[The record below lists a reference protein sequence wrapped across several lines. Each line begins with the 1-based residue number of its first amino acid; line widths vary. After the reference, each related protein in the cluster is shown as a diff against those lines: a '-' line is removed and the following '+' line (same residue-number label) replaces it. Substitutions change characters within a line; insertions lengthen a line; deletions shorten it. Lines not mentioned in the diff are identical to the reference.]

1 MDIDAGEAER
11 RTEGE
16 AAESAV
22 EGGFLQ
28 SRLFSVVRVV
38 ATLAILVGLIIRIS
52 PEELLDTMR
61 DANPWLLASAFCV
74 LVITQMLVI
83 AKWLTLLRTRDIDAP
98 LLQVVR
104 AYCVGNLLSTVLPT
118 AVGGDVYRVYRIQ
131 HEADARAADVTM
143 TVLYERATGYA
154 AMTCVGALGAAFYY
168 GSVLI
173 GLLALGAGVLAAAG
187 MAYILPRFPFP
198 ALREGHFLRNLLAH
212 RQEALVVYRMAVFS
226 LLIQVLYISTITLT
240 GRAFG
245 AHISWWYWAFATWIV
260 AVAVLLPV
268 TLGGLGIRESTYAA
282 LIKRA
287 GGTAAQGA
295 STGFMLALLMIGV
308 NALGLLLVE
317 VGERLGYGRDK
328 PRARNVTGATVVEA
342 VPAERT

>member
-1 MDIDAGEAER
+1 LDIDADEEER
-11 RTEGE
+11 KRQEGE
-16 AAESAV
+16 AAG
-22 EGGFLQ
+22 GGFMQ
-28 SRLFSVVRVV
+28 SRLFSIVRVV

-52 PEELLDTMR
+52 PEELLETMR
-61 DANPWLLASAFCV
+61 DADPWLLVAAFCV
-74 LVITQMLVI
+74 LVITQVLVI
-83 AKWLTLLRTRDIDAP
+83 AKWVTLLRNRDIDAP

-173 GLLALGAGVLAAAG
+173 GLLALVAGVLAAAG

-198 ALREGHFLRNLLAH
+198 ALRDGHFLRNLLAH
-212 RQEALVVYRMAVFS
+212 RQEAMVVYRMAVFS
-226 LLIQVLYISTITLT
+226 LLIQALYISTITLT
-240 GRAFG
+240 GRALG

-308 NALGLLLVE
+308 NALGLLVVE
-317 VGERLGYGRDK
+317 VGERLGFAHE
-328 PRARNVTGATVVEA
+328 RAPEVVSHIAEP
-342 VPAERT
+342 VPADRV